1 MNDSYIIMKKLLL
14 ATIIATVFVSGTIVG
29 MIPFASAVGP
39 GVDPIIALERRLNH
53 VVNILDRAQERLDEI
68 SEDVGSGPSEDPAV
82 RAALLNII
90 DRATLIT
97 NTAQGMLC
105 GPTACP

>member
-1 MNDSYIIMKKLLL
+1 M
-14 ATIIATVFVSGTIVG
+14 AAVFVSGTLVG
-29 MIPFASAVGP
+29 MMPFASAVGP
-39 GVDPIIALERRLNH
+39 GGDPIIKLERRLNH
-53 VVNILDRAQERLDEI
+53 IAKILDRAQERLDEI

-97 NTAQGMLC
+97 NTAQGMIC
-105 GPTACP
+105 GPTCGP